1 MQDNELTLNL
11 INYKEISNEFAS
23 INENINNESNKLKEI
38 LKNKAIE
45 NGDEVNQIDLIIKQR
60 ETELDKL
67 KKL

>member
-45 NGDEVNQIDLIIKQR
+45 NGNEVNQIDLIIKQR